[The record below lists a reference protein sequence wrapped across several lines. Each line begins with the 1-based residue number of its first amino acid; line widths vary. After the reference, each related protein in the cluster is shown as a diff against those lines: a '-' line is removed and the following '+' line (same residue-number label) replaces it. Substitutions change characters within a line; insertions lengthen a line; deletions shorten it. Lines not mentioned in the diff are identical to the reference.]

1 MLDTDPIRFNRAI
14 CNAIDDLAAPARAV
28 AALAGQITVPMRA
41 VLDACRVNPPSLH
54 IPEKLS
60 K

>member
-1 MLDTDPIRFNRAI
+1 MLYDPSHLARALGAASDQI
-14 CNAIDDLAAPARAV
+14 AAPARAI
-28 AALAGQITVPMRA
+28 ARISEQITVPMRA
-41 VLDACRVNPPSLH
+41 AFDACRVNPPSLH